1 MEQRKII
8 VYSKKLQKYV
18 EIEIFPDYREVD
30 PVLSKT
36 IGMSNDD
43 YG

>member
-1 MEQRKII
+1 MSNNKIKI
-8 VYSKKLQKYV
+8 YSKKLKKYIEV
-18 EIEIFPDYREVD
+18 EISPDYRDVD